1 MNSISLKTAF
11 FALFFGVVAYAAN
24 PITTKLYTADPAGL
38 VYRDSLFIFTGH
50 DENNATTGFIMN
62 DWHVFVTADLVN
74 YHDYGPMM
82 LPWTTF
88 ASWANVAAFAGH
100 CIQHKGKFYW
110 FVPMIHKKI
119 KVNEGFA
126 IGVAV
131 ADHPSGPWKDA
142 IGAALVTDNTPNSI
156 PLNIDPAIYIDGN
169 DIWLYWGSWNAVRR
183 VKLKDNMIELG
194 GSVETVSAP
203 NFFEAPWVHYFDG
216 KYYFSY
222 ASGYPSTTAYSTST
236 KLAGPW
242 TYGSVINTK
251 MPNSETNHQAI
262 LQYRGQW
269 LFIYHTG
276 DAPGGGTYR
285 RSVSV
290 DYLYYN
296 TDGSI
301 KQVQRTATGP
311 KKVNNTPLV
320 DGYYRLKAKHSSL
333 FIEDANAQIVQSNDK
348 DSSSQIWFLKRNG
361 LTREYSL
368 KNMATGNYLAFSSNE
383 RLSKATGST
392 VEKKIV
398 IENASIEDGYFLFVD
413 YNKDYVADIIDL
425 SMEKGKEMV
434 VWIRTGTQNQTFL
447 FEQINYEPPVKILD
461 YNLDVVLSSPVPS
474 IVSISLAG
482 GISLSSA
489 TSWVLFDMNG
499 VRLQQGNSNFVA
511 TSTFKSGSYILYVHK
526 KAIQISL
533 K

>member
-1 MNSISLKTAF
+1 MNLISIKKGLLLSLFTVIAN
-11 FALFFGVVAYAAN
+11 ASN
-24 PITTKLYTADPAGL
+24 PITTKLYTADPAAL

-50 DENNATTGFIMN
+50 DENTASTGFIMN
-62 DWHVFVTADLVN
+62 DWHVFATGDLVN

-88 ASWANVAAFAGH
+88 SSWANVAAFAGH
-100 CIQHKGKFYW
+100 CTQHKGKFYW
-110 FVPMIHKKI
+110 FVPMIHKNI

-142 IGAALVTDNTPNSI
+142 IGAALITDNTPNSI
-156 PLNIDPAIYIDGN
+156 PLNIDPAIYIDGD
-169 DIWLYWGSWNAVRR
+169 DIWLYWGSWNAARR
-183 VKLKDNMIELG
+183 VKLKDNMIELN

-216 KYYFSY
+216 KYYLSY

-236 KLAGPW
+236 KLSGPW

-251 MPNSETNHQAI
+251 MANSETNHQAI

-276 DAPGGGTYR
+276 DSPGGGTYH
-285 RSVSV
+285 RSVAV

-301 KQVQRTATGP
+301 KQVQRTSTGP
-311 KKVNNTPLV
+311 KKVDNKPLNN
-320 DGYYRLKAKHSSL
+320 GYYRLKAKHSSL
-333 FIEDANAQIVQSNDK
+333 FIEDVNGQIVQNSDK
-348 DSSSQIWFLKRNG
+348 DSSSQIWLIKRDG

-383 RLSKATGST
+383 RLSKALGST
-392 VEKKIV
+392 LEKKLV
-398 IENASIEDGYFLFVD
+398 IENSSIEDGYFLFVD
-413 YNKDYVADIIDL
+413 YSKDYLADISDI

-434 VWIRTGTQNQTFL
+434 VWIRSGTQNQTFL
-447 FEQINYEPPVKILD
+447 FEQVNYEPSVKNIDLK
-461 YNLDVVLSSPVPS
+461 LVVPHSIPMPS
-474 IVSISLAG
+474 IVSKSLAG
-482 GISLSSA
+482 GILLSSA
-489 TSWVLFDMNG
+489 APWILFDLNG
-499 VRLQQGNSNFVA
+499 VQLQQGMSDFV
-511 TSTFKSGSYILYVHK
+511 STIAFSPGSYILYVQK
-526 KAIQISL
+526 KANYVLL